1 MLRVFSIYNLQM
13 LIDIYCNTF
22 ITIFNKNKIIKF
34 ENDKEK
40 LIAYLDN
47 LCLLKIRIKNMLIH
61 VQAFLPNES

>member
-40 LIAYLDN
+40 LIALDN
-47 LCLLKIRIKNMLIH
+47 LCLLKIRIKNTLIH
-61 VQAFLPNES
+61 IQAFLPNES